1 MNDKVID
8 VESKDVPA
16 PQMMN
21 GSPLGEPAFPFSFT
35 DHEGNHRWCQGL
47 WLRDYFAAK
56 ALTGLLN
63 EERPNIYQ
71 VARDAY
77 RLADAMLEER
87 KLK

>member
-1 MNDKVID
+1 MNDKVTD
-8 VESKDVPA
+8 VEPKA
-16 PQMMN
+16 PQT
-21 GSPLGEPAFPFSFT
+21 PERTVPEPAFPFSFT
-35 DHEGNHRWCQGL
+35 DNEGNHRWAQGL

-56 ALTGLLN
+56 ALIGLLN

>member
-1 MNDKVID
+1 MNDQVID
-8 VESKDVPA
+8 VEPKT
-16 PQMMN
+16 PQ
-21 GSPLGEPAFPFSFT
+21 PTETPPTGEPAFPFSFK
-35 DHEGNHRWCQGL
+35 DHEDNHRWCQGM
-47 WLRDYFAAK
+47 WIRDYFAAK

-77 RLADAMLEER
+77 RLADAMMEER